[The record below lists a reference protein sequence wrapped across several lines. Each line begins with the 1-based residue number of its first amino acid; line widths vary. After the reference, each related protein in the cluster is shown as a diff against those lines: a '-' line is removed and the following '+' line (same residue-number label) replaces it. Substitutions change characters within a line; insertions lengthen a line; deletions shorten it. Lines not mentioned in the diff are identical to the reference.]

1 MVNQRALEAQ
11 LLVQEKMYN
20 RSPSA
25 DLLKELQAVRS
36 ALDCLLTVDAE
47 KKIRYSKQRFYEHG
61 DKPGKFLAYVA
72 KQRAASQYIATIV
85 DSDDNIFHDNK
96 NINNSFRDYYIN
108 LYFSEKTGDHLK
120 KMVDFFSEINLPT
133 ISVAQK

>member
-1 MVNQRALEAQ
+1 M
-11 LLVQEKMYN
+11 
-20 RSPSA
+20 
-25 DLLKELQAVRS
+25 
-36 ALDCLLTVDAE
+36 DAE

-72 KQRAASQYIATIV
+72 KQHAASQYIATIV

-96 NINNSFRDYYIN
+96 NI
-108 LYFSEKTGDHLK
+108 EKTGDHLK
-120 KMVDFFSEINLPT
+120 QMVDFFYEINLPT